1 MPLSTVLIAEDD
13 RKTAELIRLYLE
25 RNGYE
30 ALVVY
35 DGRQALDLAR
45 RQKPDLMVLDLML
58 PGMDGLDI
66 CRVLRAESNLAII
79 MLTARSTEEDKLFG
93 LELGAD
99 DYITKPFSPRELV
112 ARVKTVLRRSQAEI
126 EPQPTIIEWEGLR
139 LDAGRHQ
146 VWLQSRPVALTAKE
160 FRLLQTL
167 AESPGRVF
175 SRVELLEKAF
185 GLDYDGLE
193 RTIDVHILKLRK
205 KLEADPENPI
215 YIQTV
220 YGVGYKFGGQ
230 PPTNILLER
239 R

>member
-1 MPLSTVLIAEDD
+1 MSTVLVAEDD

-30 ALVVY
+30 AIVVY
-35 DGRQALDLAR
+35 DGRQALEQTR
-45 RQKPDLMVLDLML
+45 RQKPDLLVLDLML
-58 PGMDGLDI
+58 PGMAGLDI
-66 CRVLRAESNLAII
+66 CRVLRAESNIAII
-79 MLTARSTEEDKLFG
+79 ILTARSTENDKLFG

-99 DYITKPFSPRELV
+99 DYMTKPFSPRELI
-112 ARVKTVLRRSQAEI
+112 ARVKTVLRRSQVTVEL
-126 EPQPTIIEWEGLR
+126 QPAIIEWGELR
-139 LDAGRHQ
+139 LDTGRHQ
-146 VWLQSRPVALTAKE
+146 VWLHTRPVSLTAKE

-175 SRVELLEKAF
+175 NRVELMEKAF

-205 KLEADPENPI
+205 KLESDPEQPI

-220 YGVGYKFGGQ
+220 YGVGYKFGDQ
-230 PPTNILLER
+230 PPDKSH
-239 R
+239 